1 MPFSK
6 ISFLL
11 MFFFAHYC
19 FSQNHGMTL
28 IGSYNHNLP
37 AGGEVEIIAPF
48 DSLSKRLYVNLEKD
62 NITIIDISIPSA
74 PDSIGNIDISPYGT
88 LALNVAVGNNL
99 VAVAAQGAT
108 KQDSGS
114 VVFFDLGGTYINDLT
129 VGPAP
134 GMLSFTPNG
143 RYVVVANEG
152 VPSDDYSIDPEGSV
166 TVIDLINGPNNAIV
180 NHIEFSNYNIGAPG
194 QNSFPEGVHVYGPGA
209 TRAMD
214 MEPEFVTISNDG
226 QKAYISLQ
234 ENNAV
239 LVVEIPSASI
249 DTIFALGY
257 KDHNISGNELDVS
270 DQDGIIN
277 LESYPVLGMYQPD
290 GLAYF
295 GTQGNSFF
303 LTANEGAARKYT
315 AYNEVERVS
324 ALVLNPATFTNISTL
339 QEPHNLGRLN
349 VTNAFGDAGG
359 DQIMDTLY
367 SYGGRSFSI
376 WDAVTGSLVYDS
388 GSEFESQIELLYPTI
403 FNSEG
408 GTGTFDSRSDNKGPE
423 PEDVVVGKVGNRF
436 LAFIGLEQI
445 GGIMVYDI
453 TNPLA
458 PVFLM
463 YEPSAPGDFGPEASV
478 FINEM
483 QSPNGKPLL
492 VVAHE
497 ASSTLAIYEIAS
509 NIGII
514 EDLIEFPI
522 SPYPNP
528 TTSTITLNN
537 LQLGDKVSVYNTLG
551 QRVFN
556 NKVSAVTLSIILSEL
571 GNNGIYFVRVND
583 LSERVLLSR

>member
-1 MPFSK
+1 
-6 ISFLL
+6 
-11 MFFFAHYC
+11 MFFLANVC
-19 FSQNHGMTL
+19 FGQNPGMTL
-28 IGSYNHNLP
+28 IGLYNHNLP

-48 DSLSKRLYVNLEKD
+48 DSVSNRLFANLEKD
-62 NITIIDISIPSA
+62 KITIIDISNPSS
-74 PDSIGNIDISPYGT
+74 PDSIGTIDITPYGT

-99 VAVAAQGAT
+99 VAVAAQGVT
-108 KQDSGS
+108 KQDSGK
-114 VVFFDLGGTYINDLT
+114 VVFFDLDGTYINDLA

-152 VPSDDYSIDPEGSV
+152 VPSDDYSIDPEGGI
-166 TVIDLINGPNNAIV
+166 TVIDLINGPTAPVV
-180 NHIEFSNYNIGAPG
+180 NHIGFSDYNIGAPG
-194 QNSFPEGVHVYGPGA
+194 QNSFPEGVHCYGPGA

-239 LVVEIPSASI
+239 LVIEIPSASI

-257 KDHNISGNELDVS
+257 KDHNIPGNELDAS
-270 DQDGIIN
+270 DQDGVIN
-277 LESYPVLGMYQPD
+277 LSSYPVFGMYQPD

-295 GTQGNSFF
+295 GTQGSSYF

-315 AYNEVERVS
+315 AFNETERIFN
-324 ALVLNPATFTNISTL
+324 LELNPSSFTNIAAL
-339 QEPHNLGRLN
+339 QEPENLGRLN
-349 VTNAFGDAGG
+349 VTTAFGDVGD
-359 DQIMDTLY
+359 DQIIDTLY

-388 GSEFESQIELLYPTI
+388 GSEFESQIELLHPEI

-408 GTGTFDSRSDNKGPE
+408 GSGTFDSRSDNKGPE
-423 PEDVVVGKVGNRF
+423 PEDVVVGQVENRYI
-436 LAFIGLEQI
+436 AFIGLEQI

-458 PVFLM
+458 PEFLM

-478 FINEM
+478 FINAM

-497 ASSTLAIYEIAS
+497 ASSTLAIYEIAG
-509 NIGII
+509 NIGVD
-514 EDLIEFPI
+514 EEVQELQF

-528 TTSTITLNN
+528 TSSFVTI
-537 LQLGDKVSVYNTLG
+537 GHVG
-551 QRVFN
+551 
-556 NKVSAVTLSIILSEL
+556 SAGSEYSLYTIYGAFVQSKKLHGSETQIDMSHIPQGTYLLKINDVVHKILKTE
-571 GNNGIYFVRVND
+571 
-583 LSERVLLSR
+583 